1 MSYFVAIV
9 DLSSD
14 KELVDCTVA
23 AHRAYLQTLLE
34 AGKLVISG
42 PWEDETGAL
51 FIFEA
56 EDQAE
61 AERLL
66 AEDPYRSAGVM
77 TNARIK
83 EWRVAFDR
91 GGR

>member
-9 DLSSD
+9 DLSDD
-14 KELVDCTVA
+14 KALVDRTVA
-23 AHRAYLQTLLE
+23 AHRAYLQRLLD

-42 PWEDETGAL
+42 PWQDETGAL
-51 FIFEA
+51 FVFEA

-66 AEDPYRSAGVM
+66 AEDPYRAAGVM

-83 EWRVAFDR
+83 AWRVAFDR
-91 GGR
+91 SAR

>member
-1 MSYFVAIV
+1 MGYFVAIV
-9 DLSSD
+9 DLRDD
-14 KELVDCTVA
+14 KALVDRTVA
-23 AHRAYLQTLLE
+23 AHRAYLQGLLD

-61 AERLL
+61 VERLL
-66 AEDPYRSAGVM
+66 AEDPYRQAGVM

-91 GGR
+91 DAR

>member
-14 KELVDCTVA
+14 KELVDRTVT

-77 TNARIK
+77 TNARIE
-83 EWRVAFDR
+83 EWRLAFDR